1 MKKQCVVCGKMF
13 QGRGKTCSEACSL
26 EFKKQQS
33 KRYREE
39 HKQERAEYFKKR
51 NKEHY
56 GQAKIVPKAKAK
68 DPDWIQKY
76 TKADRLTQISMLA
89 IALTDSRIAL
99 MTYGKLSL
107 LWGTE
112 QYESY
117 EKQVFKVKRKEYES
131 INTSKKNS
139 IKSKNRTKN
148 I

>member
-1 MKKQCVVCGKMF
+1 MYKECVVCGKRF
-13 QGRGKTCSEACSL
+13 QGRGKTCSESCSL

-39 HKQERAEYFKKR
+39 HKAERAEYFRKR
-51 NKEHY
+51 NQEHY
-56 GQAKIVPKAKAK
+56 GKAKIVPKSKGK

-89 IALTDSRIAL
+89 IALTDCGIAL
-99 MTYGKLSL
+99 MTYGKLSM

-112 QYESY
+112 QYERY
-117 EKQVFKVKRKEYES
+117 EQYVFKAKRKEYES

-139 IKSKNRTKN
+139 IKSKNRPKD